1 MLNNE
6 MRFLMSYHIN
16 IHINLSSW
24 RILKTTHTQK
34 SVSLNSLYFCTTAFC
49 SIVSSCRVATFLSY
63 TGGWASST
71 EDKNLT
77 GKAIF
82 LLLIT
87 YIHITYSLFPEG
99 RMPRSHPGEL
109 GWDWQGHAVGL
120 CTLLDTLETSRFR
133 QGSGK
138 PSQLVTYSWQTGQ
151 TAWEAPKTPLL
162 NI

>member
-16 IHINLSSW
+16 IHINLSSR
-24 RILKTTHTQK
+24 RILKTIHTHKK

-49 SIVSSCRVATFLSY
+49 SIVSSCQMDTFLSY

-82 LLLIT
+82 LFLLI
-87 YIHITYSLFPEG
+87 YVHIIYALFLEG

-109 GWDWQGHAVGL
+109 GWDWQGHAVGP
-120 CTLLDTLETSRFR
+120 CTYLATLEMR
-133 QGSGK
+133 QISAGLWQTT
-138 PSQLVTYSWQTGQ
+138 QLATYSWQPGQ
-151 TAWEAPKTPLL
+151 TA
-162 NI
+162 